1 MTTQCTQSH
10 IFYLII
16 INTFLLTIFSVQAV
30 FASPPIEG
38 MKASTVRIICKS
50 AAGVSGTGS
59 GVLVGSGSHVVTN
72 NHVVACV
79 DKGYELIVI
88 QSQEQRLG
96 AVVLW
101 RSEDKDLAVLQM
113 NGTVGGA
120 VPAFATSTQ
129 VQDADTVYAMGF
141 PGAADMSKESLFQVK
156 ITKGIVS
163 AKTTVE
169 GLRVYQTDASISGGN
184 SGGPLFNET
193 GQVIGI
199 NFMKATRAE
208 GIGYAIQADE
218 LLPELDRLG
227 IPYQKTSSATPPEA
241 PKTVTPSAPASST
254 PATGGEATKAG
265 SLLLYAGI
273 ALAVVLSAGALFL
286 VVRGKGA
293 GTSTPAAQPSAPA
306 GNRPVLIGISGQFS
320 GNEIRMGADPISIGR
335 DPQQCQLVFDKEMTD
350 VGRLHCTLNYDA
362 NQRAFTLI
370 DKQSTNGTFTGDGTR
385 LQPGAACRIAHGG
398 RFYLASTQN
407 MFEVRLV

>member
-1 MTTQCTQSH
+1 MRSIVLTAM
-10 IFYLII
+10 
-16 INTFLLTIFSVQAV
+16 FLLSAASAT
-30 FASPPIEG
+30 FAAPPIEG

-50 AAGVSGTGS
+50 SLGVSGTGS

-79 DKGYELIVI
+79 DKGYELTVI

-96 AVVLW
+96 ATVLW

-120 VPAFATSTQ
+120 VPAFATSDQ

-156 ITKGIVS
+156 ITKGIIS

-169 GLRVYQTDASISGGN
+169 GLKVYQTDASISGGN

-227 IPYQKTSSATPPEA
+227 IPYKKTSSAATPEA
-241 PKTVTPSAPASST
+241 PKTVTPSAPAPPT
-254 PATGGEATKAG
+254 PATDGGTTAAG
-265 SLLLYAGI
+265 SPLLYAGI

-286 VVRGKGA
+286 VARGKGA
-293 GTSTPAAQPSAPA
+293 GRSTPAAQPSAPA
-306 GNRPVLIGISGQFS
+306 GSRPVLVGISGPFA
-320 GNEIRMGADPISIGR
+320 GNEIRMGVEPISIGR

-350 VGRLHCTLNYDA
+350 VGRLHCILNYDA
-362 NQRAFTLI
+362 SQKAFTLI

-398 RFYLASTQN
+398 RFYLASPRN